1 MEIVTA
7 IEDLYQ
13 QLLQR
18 RNDILELPVSLA
30 ERYQKIVATTNELLA
45 SIALMC
51 KNTSLTDTT
60 TEVIFFKNVL
70 PPFYTIGLYY
80 TTLFHLEATKP
91 ISSAT
96 TLKQWYECELSRISA
111 LDNQHI
117 EFNRYYR
124 SNQSHL
130 DQFYFTR
137 NGSIHLLAS
146 EPIGIFF
153 HHEICTLGTYKI
165 ALLKSHELLSEY
177 LNASLYKIDHPD
189 QTFAELPTLQWTD
202 SKSGLIELIYALQ
215 EKGCFNNGGASLKQI
230 TTFFEK
236 VFKVEL
242 GNTSR
247 TFQVIMSR
255 KLDYANF
262 LEKLKQRFLQRID
275 RNEQRHIK

>member
-1 MEIVTA
+1 MEIITA
-7 IEDLYQ
+7 AEGLYQ

-18 RNDILELPVSLA
+18 RNEILEMPVPLI
-30 ERYQKIVATTNELLA
+30 ERYQKIVAATNELLVPL
-45 SIALMC
+45 ALMV
-51 KNTSLTDTT
+51 KDTSLPDMT
-60 TEVIFFKNVL
+60 TEVMFFKNVL

-91 ISSAT
+91 IGSVVA
-96 TLKQWYECELSRISA
+96 LKQWHEWELNRISA
-111 LDNQHI
+111 LNNQHY

-124 SNQSHL
+124 SHQEHL
-130 DQFYFTR
+130 DQLYFTR
-137 NGSIHLLAS
+137 KGGMHLLAS
-146 EPIGIFF
+146 EPMSLFF
-153 HHEICTLGTYKI
+153 GQDICTVGTYKV
-165 ALLKSHELLSEY
+165 AFLKTHELILEF

-189 QTFAELPTLQWTD
+189 QAFTELPPLQWTD
-202 SKSGLIELIYALQ
+202 SKNGLIELIYALQ
-215 EKGCFNNGGASLKQI
+215 EKGCFNNGGASVKQI
-230 TTFFEK
+230 TNFFEK